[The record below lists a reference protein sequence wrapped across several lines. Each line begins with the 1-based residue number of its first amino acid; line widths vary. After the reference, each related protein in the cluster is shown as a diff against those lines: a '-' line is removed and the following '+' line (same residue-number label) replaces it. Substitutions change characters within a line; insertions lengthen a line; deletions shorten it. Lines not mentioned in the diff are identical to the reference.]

1 MSRATSQ
8 REAIDKAF
16 ETAVGPLLPE
26 EVLAAAQSEV
36 PSLGQATV
44 YRAIKRLE
52 EAGDL
57 ERVTGTDGRARYELA
72 GDHHHHFQ
80 CRECDRVYDVPG
92 CVRSPASLGTRL
104 PKGFRLEGHEIWLS
118 GVCAACA

>member
-8 REAIDKAF
+8 REAIDRAF
-16 ETAVGPLLPE
+16 ETALGPMLPE
-26 EVLAAAQSEV
+26 ELLAAAQAEV

-52 EAGDL
+52 AAGGL
-57 ERVTGTDGRARYELA
+57 ERVTGTDGRTRYELA

-80 CRECDRVYDVPG
+80 CRACERVYDVPG
-92 CVRSPASLGTRL
+92 CVRSPGSLGARL
-104 PKGFRLEGHEIWLS
+104 PTGFQLESHEIWLS
-118 GVCAACA
+118 GLCDACA